1 MRFSKRTNWEASSNR
16 LSKTV
21 ERKRKEGCPL
31 IDLTESNPTRCSFN
45 YLKPDFLKPL
55 ADPKSLLYEPDPR
68 GLLEAREAVC
78 HYYSAKGIKV
88 EPDQVFLTAST
99 SEAYTFLFRLL
110 LDTGDT
116 ALAPRPSY
124 PLFSYLSDL
133 NDVQLEHYS
142 LAYESGWFIDFQS
155 LERHFHR
162 NPKALILVNPNNP
175 TGNFVHEDEREF
187 LNGLCGNREM
197 SIISD
202 EVFNDFNLSGDAKQ
216 PASYAGNE
224 LALTFTLGGISK
236 ILGLPQMKLSWI
248 VVSGPQEICKKAAER
263 LEIIADTY
271 LSVNTPAQWA
281 LSAWLPESGPVIEE
295 IRRRLSDNR
304 EYLIQTM
311 KGKESVRV
319 LKCEGGW
326 YAVLE
331 ISVSLSDEELALNL
345 LEKQNVLTYPGYFF
359 DFPEGNFI
367 VLSLLPKAETFKEGV
382 NRILVVAG
390 QS

>member
-1 MRFSKRTNWEASSNR
+1 MRFSKRTSWEAGSNR
-16 LSKTV
+16 LSKAV
-21 ERKRKEGCPL
+21 ELKRKEGTPL
-31 IDLTESNPTRCSFN
+31 IDLTESNPTRCSFSYLN
-45 YLKPDFLKPL
+45 SDYLKPLTDSKN
-55 ADPKSLLYEPDPR
+55 LLYEPDPR

-78 HYYSAKGIKV
+78 HYYSVKGIKV
-88 EPDQVFLTAST
+88 EPDQVFLTACT
-99 SEAYTFLFRLL
+99 SEAYTYLFRLL
-110 LDTGDT
+110 LDTGDM
-116 ALAPRPSY
+116 AVAPRPSY

-133 NDVQLEHYS
+133 NDVQLAHYS
-142 LAYESGWFIDFQS
+142 LAYEGAWFIDFQS
-155 LERHFHR
+155 LERHF
-162 NPKALILVNPNNP
+162 PKDPRALILVNPNNP

-187 LNGLCGNREM
+187 LNGLCGSRDM

-202 EVFNDFNLSGDAKQ
+202 EVFNDFSLTGKVKQ
-216 PASYAGNE
+216 PTSFAGNE

-248 VVSGPQEICKKAAER
+248 ILSGPREIRKKAAER

-271 LSVNTPAQWA
+271 LSVNTPTQRA
-281 LSAWLPESGPVIEE
+281 LSTWLPKSGPVIEE
-295 IRRRLSDNR
+295 IQKRLSDNL
-304 EYLIQTM
+304 EYLTEAL

-319 LKCEGGW
+319 LECEGGW

-331 ISVSLSDEELALNL
+331 MTAFLSDEELALKL

-359 DFPEGNFI
+359 DFPEGNFL

-382 NRILVVAG
+382 DRILVVVG